1 MDSSTIIR
9 VISGMLFMVVLGI
22 LIWRR
27 KRTA

>member
-9 VISGMLFMVVLGI
+9 VISGMLFVVVLAV